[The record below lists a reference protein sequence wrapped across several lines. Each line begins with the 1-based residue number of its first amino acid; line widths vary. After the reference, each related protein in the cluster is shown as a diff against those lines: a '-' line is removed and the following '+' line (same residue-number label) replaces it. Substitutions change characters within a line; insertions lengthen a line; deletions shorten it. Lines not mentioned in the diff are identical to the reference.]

1 MFPKEK
7 ELCLSTKPDEVE
19 GTWPKHLPMIQ
30 VTAVSL
36 SSRLSIRDGTVVR
49 LEAESKVLSRRKAK
63 VMTKNNNEELVA
75 RCRVYQQ
82 VGPLDNQRVTISVS
96 FHI

>member
-1 MFPKEK
+1 MFPKETD
-7 ELCLSTKPDEVE
+7 LCLSTKPDEVE

-82 VGPLDNQRVTISVS
+82 VGPLDNQRVTNSVS